1 MANNQPMTPE
11 QAATLKQLAQLAYE
25 LDAFKPNLT
34 SAEADMPPE
43 APEPRLVDVANS
55 LADRI
60 KSSTGHVL
68 AFIAPRAADGA
79 AWRAMYVALGAVM
92 GAAATWA
99 LFDRAAIGLRSSDR
113 QSLEIRAQEL
123 TVRTLAPGSS
133 LACLDA
139 LVGKDV
145 EAACERAIFASPASV
160 ATATSYVAARL
171 TLLSDI
177 IAYVGRGGTGIDD
190 VLLATRRSLEADRF
204 GFLAHILAAR
214 DGCTKETC
222 KALALLRDAGRVRE
236 NLTDSTLDRYLEH
249 HQPVWAKSTDESVAE
264 AAPVLAPAQAPRRSG
279 VNMDFP
285 SSSSIP
291 AVSIMSAEPTGPALP
306 GVAAAAAASPT
317 AQQAANS
324 SRRAHRQQPTNPPP
338 QTVTQSAASGSPAI
352 EPIWPEP
359 VPAPPQPA
367 VAPPPAASAPAQL
380 SPFGPGPNG
389 IAATAA
395 RQ

>member
-1 MANNQPMTPE
+1 MTDPHDDK
-11 QAATLKQLAQLAYE
+11 QRLQLILADIQLADGSSG
-25 LDAFKPNLT
+25 LDA
-34 SAEADMPPE
+34 
-43 APEPRLVDVANS
+43 APARGSRPARDAN
-55 LADRI
+55 
-60 KSSTGHVL
+60 V
-68 AFIAPRAADGA
+68 IAPQAADGA
-79 AWRAMYVALGAVM
+79 ARRAMYVALGAVM

-190 VLLATRRSLEADRF
+190 VLLPTRRSLEADRF

-214 DGCTKETC
+214 DGCTKEKC
-222 KALALLRDAGRVRE
+222 KALALLQDAGRVRE
-236 NLTDSTLDRYLEH
+236 NLTDNTLDRYLEH
-249 HQPVWAKSTDESVAE
+249 YQPVWAKSTGGSIAE
-264 AAPVLAPAQAPRRSG
+264 AALVPAPVPPTSAQAPRRTG

-291 AVSIMSAEPTGPALP
+291 AVSIMNAEPTGPVLP

-324 SRRAHRQQPTNPPP
+324 SRRAHRQQPTNPLP

-367 VAPPPAASAPAQL
+367 AAPPPAASAPAQL

-389 IAATAA
+389 TAGTAA

>member
-1 MANNQPMTPE
+1 MLGLDPDIGAI
-11 QAATLKQLAQLAYE
+11 AAGSTAC
-25 LDAFKPNLT
+25 
-34 SAEADMPPE
+34 
-43 APEPRLVDVANS
+43 LVV
-55 LADRI
+55 
-60 KSSTGHVL
+60 
-68 AFIAPRAADGA
+68 
-79 AWRAMYVALGAVM
+79 GAVM

-99 LFDRAAIGLRSSDR
+99 LFDRTAIGLRSSDR

-171 TLLSDI
+171 TLLSDV

-190 VLLATRRSLEADRF
+190 VLLPTRRSLEADRF

-249 HQPVWAKSTDESVAE
+249 YQPVWAKSTDGSVAE
-264 AAPVLAPAQAPRRSG
+264 AAPVLSPVPPTSAHAPRRSG

-291 AVSIMSAEPTGPALP
+291 AVSIMNAEPTGPALP
-306 GVAAAAAASPT
+306 GVAAAATPT

-324 SRRAHRQQPTNPPP
+324 SRRAHGQQPTNPPP

-367 VAPPPAASAPAQL
+367 AAPPPAADAPAQL

-389 IAATAA
+389 TAGTAA

>member
-1 MANNQPMTPE
+1 MLGLDPDIGASALRLWV
-11 QAATLKQLAQLAYE
+11 AAGSTAC
-25 LDAFKPNLT
+25 
-34 SAEADMPPE
+34 
-43 APEPRLVDVANS
+43 LVV
-55 LADRI
+55 LC
-60 KSSTGHVL
+60 VL
-68 AFIAPRAADGA
+68 AFIAPRSADSA

-190 VLLATRRSLEADRF
+190 VLLPTRRSLEADRF
-204 GFLAHILAAR
+204 GFLAHILVAR
-214 DGCTKETC
+214 DGCTKEKC

-249 HQPVWAKSTDESVAE
+249 YQPVWAKSTDGSVAE
-264 AAPVLAPAQAPRRSG
+264 AAPVLAPVPLTSAQAPRRSG
-279 VNMDFP
+279 VNMDLP

-291 AVSIMSAEPTGPALP
+291 AVSIMNAEPTGPVLP

-324 SRRAHRQQPTNPPP
+324 SRRAHRQQPTK
-338 QTVTQSAASGSPAI
+338 TVTQSAASGSPTI

-367 VAPPPAASAPAQL
+367 AVPPPAANAPVQL
-380 SPFGPGPNG
+380 SPYGPGPNG
-389 IAATAA
+389 TAGTAA